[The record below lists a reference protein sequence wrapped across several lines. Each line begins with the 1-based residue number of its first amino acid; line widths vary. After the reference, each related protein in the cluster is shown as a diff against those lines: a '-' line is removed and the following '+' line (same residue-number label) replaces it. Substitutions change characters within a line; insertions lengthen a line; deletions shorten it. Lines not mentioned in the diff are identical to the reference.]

1 MDLGNQSGGWSKG
14 NPTFSVSEHHLEN
27 RYFSIRLNS
36 KGQFAGILDKTAGR
50 ELFMP
55 GKAGNVIMSYEDR
68 PHNYD
73 AWDINNYY
81 EEKSW
86 EVDQVECIEVTE
98 HGPVRACVT
107 VTRRYLDSTI
117 KQSIYLYHDIPRIDI
132 RNQIEWKEHQIFLKT
147 LFPLDIHT
155 SEAVFDIQYGNVK
168 RPTHANTSWDFARFT
183 GIKSRIR
190 QCPGCQDFS
199 TVRLEFHI
207 IFHMFTEAVPVKHI
221 HFILRVRCRSVEA
234 HRLQRLV

>member
-1 MDLGNQSGGWSKG
+1 
-14 NPTFSVSEHHLEN
+14 
-27 RYFSIRLNS
+27 
-36 KGQFAGILDKTAGR
+36 
-50 ELFMP
+50 
-55 GKAGNVIMSYEDR
+55 MSYEDR
-68 PHNYD
+68 PHKYD

-168 RPTHANTSWDFARFT
+168 RPTHANTSWDFARFEVCVHKWLDL
-183 GIKSRIR
+183 GEDDYGVSFINDCKYGCSVRDSVVGLSMLKSGTFPNP
-190 QCPGCQDFS
+190 QADQEYH
-199 TVRLEFHI
+199 EF
-207 IFHMFTEAVPVKHI
+207 TYSDLPA
-221 HFILRVRCRSVEA
+221 
-234 HRLQRLV
+234 

>member
-1 MDLGNQSGGWSKG
+1 MVSAIDAPEGALAVYNFGPEVKAEVVEFYYEGGWPVVYDGERKVSVQKSGECTYIFTASGLPERGYKTYGLGESEVGDGSKG

-107 VTRRYLDSTI
+107 VTRRYL
-117 KQSIYLYHDIPRIDI
+117 
-132 RNQIEWKEHQIFLKT
+132 
-147 LFPLDIHT
+147 
-155 SEAVFDIQYGNVK
+155 
-168 RPTHANTSWDFARFT
+168 
-183 GIKSRIR
+183 
-190 QCPGCQDFS
+190 
-199 TVRLEFHI
+199 
-207 IFHMFTEAVPVKHI
+207 
-221 HFILRVRCRSVEA
+221 
-234 HRLQRLV
+234 